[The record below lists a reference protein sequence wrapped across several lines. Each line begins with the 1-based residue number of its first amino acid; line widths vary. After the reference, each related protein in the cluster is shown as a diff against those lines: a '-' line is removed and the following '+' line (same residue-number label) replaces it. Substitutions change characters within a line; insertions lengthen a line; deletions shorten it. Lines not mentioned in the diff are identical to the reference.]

1 MKGIIYPLDL
11 SALAYPMMRT
21 RRSESNYRFTA
32 ELTCEVD
39 PRALTESLSDV
50 LSRYPVFKTRV
61 APSFFWHVLRENDL
75 PLIVKT
81 DDAPPLHPLRKEDT
95 NGYPF
100 RLAYTGKEIVLEVF
114 HAVTDANISSLFF
127 SDLLT
132 RYAEILRADKQ
143 SEVPDRDLIPEDAF
157 LKWGEKKRLRDISL
171 KSYNGEKV
179 CALEKRGTYRD
190 CPELL
195 SLEIALD
202 DLRADAK
209 SYGLTITE
217 YLTALYISAIA
228 EGESLPLK
236 EPICIFIP
244 VDLRRFFPS
253 RTMQNFVCFERILL
267 PKGETDISVGRVAAL
282 VHDQFASKIT
292 EENMRSHV
300 NDVRRALTLPVVKY
314 TPLFLKQPIFKF
326 VKCLMNKVRQ
336 TAILSNIGKISLP
349 ERAKEIIKNVRFYL
363 NIGKNAP
370 INLAVVTYNGV
381 CRLDVTNGMEG
392 RDLPDRFFSL
402 VRSHGKK

>member
-1 MKGIIYPLDL
+1 MKGKTYPLDL

-39 PRALTESLSDV
+39 PRALTESLSAL
-50 LSRYPVFKTRV
+50 LSRYPVFKTKI
-61 APSFFWHVLRENDL
+61 APSFFWHVLRENDS
-75 PLIVKT
+75 PLVVKY
-81 DDAPPLHPLRKEDT
+81 DDRPPLRPLRKEET

-100 RLAYTGKEIVLEVF
+100 RLAYKDNEIVLEVF
-114 HAVTDANISSLFF
+114 HAVTDANIAACFF

-132 RYAEILRADKQ
+132 RYAEILREEKQ

-157 LKWGEKKRLRDISL
+157 LKWGEKKRLREISL

-179 CALEKRGTYRD
+179 CALGNRGKYRD

-195 SLEIALD
+195 SHEIALD

-209 SYGLTITE
+209 SWGVTITE
-217 YLTALYISAIA
+217 YLTALYICAIA
-228 EGESLPLK
+228 KREHLPLK
-236 EPICIFIP
+236 KAICIFIP

-253 RTMQNFVCFERILL
+253 RTMQNFVCFERIIL
-267 PKGETDISVGRVAAL
+267 PKGESDLSMTRVTQI
-282 VHDQFASKIT
+282 VHEQFAAKIT

-314 TPLFLKQPIFKF
+314 TPLFLKQPLFKF
-326 VKCLMNKVRQ
+326 VKCVMNKVRQ
-336 TAILSNIGKISLP
+336 TAILSNIGTISLP
-349 ERAKEIIKNVRFYL
+349 ERTKEIIKNVRFYL

-370 INLAVVTYNGV
+370 INIAVVTYNGV

-392 RDLPDRFFSL
+392 RELPDRFFSL
-402 VRSHGKK
+402 VRSHGRK

>member
-127 SDLLT
+127 SDL
-132 RYAEILRADKQ
+132 
-143 SEVPDRDLIPEDAF
+143 
-157 LKWGEKKRLRDISL
+157 
-171 KSYNGEKV
+171 
-179 CALEKRGTYRD
+179 
-190 CPELL
+190 
-195 SLEIALD
+195 
-202 DLRADAK
+202 
-209 SYGLTITE
+209 
-217 YLTALYISAIA
+217 
-228 EGESLPLK
+228 
-236 EPICIFIP
+236 
-244 VDLRRFFPS
+244 
-253 RTMQNFVCFERILL
+253 
-267 PKGETDISVGRVAAL
+267 
-282 VHDQFASKIT
+282 
-292 EENMRSHV
+292 
-300 NDVRRALTLPVVKY
+300 
-314 TPLFLKQPIFKF
+314 
-326 VKCLMNKVRQ
+326 
-336 TAILSNIGKISLP
+336 
-349 ERAKEIIKNVRFYL
+349 
-363 NIGKNAP
+363 
-370 INLAVVTYNGV
+370 
-381 CRLDVTNGMEG
+381 
-392 RDLPDRFFSL
+392 
-402 VRSHGKK
+402 